1 MNVEQK
7 EYNNSSTSGKDPL
20 LAKKEADA
28 AYTHISTLAG
38 KMLDQVRDQREVS
51 LEIVDD
57 LQEKVLAMYRQF
69 APSLLME
76 CLNVVRVDKNYYR
89 YHSVNVALLSLLVA
103 RQFNTPQED
112 MRLLARIGIVHD
124 LGMMLASP
132 RALMEVGELTEYER
146 KMVRRHP
153 ELSVQLLEKAGE
165 TDHDLL
171 YGIQMHHERYNGA
184 GYPLG
189 IAGEAISKH
198 AQIIAIADIYDA
210 ALAKKIYRKQKSP
223 FELLAEL
230 SKNTDGSLNPDYIKI
245 TAYNFAKMMVGR
257 RVTLSDNSIG
267 VVVRIDPQNLAFPIV
282 RVVRQQ
288 FQTSPELYPVAL
300 SGYMPIFN

>member
-1 MNVEQK
+1 MSTEQK
-7 EYNNSSTSGKDPL
+7 DFSAASANDPL

-28 AYTHISTLAG
+28 AYTHVTTLAG
-38 KMLDQVRDQREVS
+38 KMLDQARQQREVS

-57 LQEKVLAMYRQF
+57 LQEKALAMFKQF
-69 APSLLME
+69 KPSLLME
-76 CLNVVRVDKNYYR
+76 CINVVRIDKHYYR
-89 YHSVNVALLSLLVA
+89 YHSVNVALLSLMVG
-103 RQFNTPQED
+103 RQFNTPEND
-112 MRLLARIGIVHD
+112 MRTLARIGIVHD

-132 RALMEVGELTEYER
+132 RSLMEVGELTDYER

-165 TDHDLL
+165 TDHDVL
-171 YGIQMHHERYNGA
+171 YGVQMHHERYNGA
-184 GYPLG
+184 GYPQG

-198 AQIIAIADIYDA
+198 AQIIAIADTYDA

-223 FELLAEL
+223 FELLQEL
-230 SKNTDGSLNPDYIKI
+230 SNNNDGALNPNYIKI

-257 RVTLSDNSIG
+257 RVTLSDNTIG
-267 VVVRIDPQNLAFPIV
+267 VVVRIDPQNLAYPIV

-288 FQTSPELYPVAL
+288 FQTNPQLYPIAL